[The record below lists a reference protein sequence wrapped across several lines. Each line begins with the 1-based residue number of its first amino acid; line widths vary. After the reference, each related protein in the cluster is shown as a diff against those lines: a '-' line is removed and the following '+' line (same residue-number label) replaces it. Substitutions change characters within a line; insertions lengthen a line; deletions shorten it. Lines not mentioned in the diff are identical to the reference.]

1 MKKLYENIVTGAF
14 VMRTNRFVIHAE
26 IDGRMEICHMPNPG
40 RMRELLFPGVKMYL
54 VKSRNPLNRTAYRV
68 IGVERDGEVILL
80 DTSKCNDVAHYLVSR
95 HLIAGWEEYSVVQRE
110 VTMGD
115 SRFDLLLGNEVTG
128 EVFPVEVKS
137 CTLFGEKGAMFPDAV
152 TARGKKHVD
161 HLGQIGQIGRAGI
174 LILVQ
179 WNRAEWFLPDFHTDI
194 EFAKAFRVNME
205 RIDWKVAALHWTP
218 EFDYPDHVK
227 LLPTSIK
234 ALDEEMGNCG
244 DYLLILYLDKD
255 KLVEIGTKGI
265 MNFPQGYYVY
275 IGSAKRNLEQRIRR
289 HRHLRKKMHWHID
302 YLRQESE
309 FIGVIPIRTKRDFEH
324 LLAAAISD
332 IADWEIKGFGCTD
345 CSCKSHLFGFYENP
359 LHIKAFT
366 KIEENFE
373 INILNSYF
381 DA

>member
-1 MKKLYENIVTGAF
+1 
-14 VMRTNRFVIHAE
+14 
-26 IDGRMEICHMPNPG
+26 
-40 RMRELLFPGVKMYL
+40 
-54 VKSRNPLNRTAYRV
+54 
-68 IGVERDGEVILL
+68 
-80 DTSKCNDVAHYLVSR
+80 
-95 HLIAGWEEYSVVQRE
+95 
-110 VTMGD
+110 
-115 SRFDLLLGNEVTG
+115 
-128 EVFPVEVKS
+128 
-137 CTLFGEKGAMFPDAV
+137 
-152 TARGKKHVD
+152 
-161 HLGQIGQIGRAGI
+161 
-174 LILVQ
+174 
-179 WNRAEWFLPDFHTDI
+179 
-194 EFAKAFRVNME
+194 
-205 RIDWKVAALHWTP
+205 
-218 EFDYPDHVK
+218 
-227 LLPTSIK
+227 
-234 ALDEEMGNCG
+234 
-244 DYLLILYLDKD
+244 
-255 KLVEIGTKGI
+255 

-324 LLAAAISD
+324 LLATAISD